1 GRHDSGVRRHQ
12 GKAPDGFHHQ
22 GPDAPSAHRRP
33 GYPLSGCVP
42 AEPDSVSPG
51 RVRLASTEQC
61 GKPPSDTRVMPQK
74 ILLSRCPTEKWPKVT
89 HSLGRRASLLKF
101 LLVMDGSTTLG
112 SGTLNGSGRA
122 TISTKT
128 LAVGSHSITAV
139 YGGDGN
145 FIASTSATL
154 NQAVNQDATSTVL
167 SSSVDPSVYGQS

>member
-1 GRHDSGVRRHQ
+1 
-12 GKAPDGFHHQ
+12 
-22 GPDAPSAHRRP
+22 
-33 GYPLSGCVP
+33 
-42 AEPDSVSPG
+42 
-51 RVRLASTEQC
+51 
-61 GKPPSDTRVMPQK
+61 
-74 ILLSRCPTEKWPKVT
+74 
-89 HSLGRRASLLKF
+89 LLKF
-101 LLVMDGSTTLG
+101 LLVMDGLTTLG

-167 SSSVDPSVYGQS
+167 SSSVDPSVYGQSVTFTATVSAAAPGSGTPTGSVMGNPSVSVLFST